1 MRRVV
6 TIGQTTAGGPAFLVI
21 AGPCSVESRE
31 QLLRI
36 ARKVRD
42 AGATALRG
50 GVFKTRSDPKSFQG
64 LGADAF
70 PLVDEARRETG
81 LPFVAEVTSPEQI
94 EPLAAHVDMLQVGSR
109 NMHNTALLK
118 ELGLQRTPV
127 LLKRGFA
134 ALLKEWL
141 FAAEYIMQ
149 GGNQDVVL
157 CERGIRTFGDDT
169 RNTIDLAGA
178 VLARQRS
185 GLPVLVDPSHGT
197 GRRELVGP
205 MCAAAAAAGLD
216 GLLIEVHDDPDAAL
230 SDGFQSLTPEQ
241 FAGVVAG
248 LRPILRATGRDLG
261 RGAMAGPR

>member
-1 MRRVV
+1 MRRTV
-6 TIGQTTAGGPAFLVI
+6 TIGQTTAGGPAFLLI

-36 ARKVRD
+36 ARSVRG

-50 GVFKTRSDPKSFQG
+50 GVFKTRSDPRSFQG

-81 LPFVAEVTSPEQI
+81 LPFVAEVTAPEQI

-127 LLKRGFA
+127 LLKRGLA

-141 FAAEYIMQ
+141 LAAEYIMQ

-185 GLPVLVDPSHGT
+185 GLPVLLDPSHGT

-248 LRPILRATGRDLG
+248 LRPILAATGRHL
-261 RGAMAGPR
+261 